1 MNKLVLSTVI
11 TLLLRVA
18 QVHTRDHHEIKSS
31 VLDADISSSRTIAYA
46 ENLVPDATGS
56 SSSSHDASF
65 QEAIHGKM
73 LRSNIEAIA
82 STFNLSVSAAIESP
96 LSSVSTP
103 ELLFSSPCDEGASS
117 SVATRY
123 RDSDG
128 ASSSSLR
135 DKAGII
141 GDIEPTAACSRSN
154 FKSIFILR
162 PAAVASVSSS
172 DVTSSCQSTATEK
185 TTFQFFSD
193 GSSDSVGTVESKQ
206 EQMVVE
212 STSLEVSALPQQITD
227 SSTTAYIS
235 TSTHPGNDTISLAD
249 HPASS
254 TNEGNET
261 SSSNSALFYSFFV
274 LGIAGLVCAVLVY
287 SIKWRVTARNSIMTP
302 TSPTTWT
309 PPSSEVHIVM
319 HSRNVAVL

>member
-212 STSLEVSALPQQITD
+212 N